1 MAQYNLNNR
10 QGGSYVQYTR
20 SGSAMRESGRKKLS
34 SSHQKYRQEDLFNSG
49 MPDESPF
56 KTMYQATIG
65 TPHRTATA
73 VGNSRRASQT
83 PQHNNMLQTPQQK
96 GGKFSKSMQKLE
108 AFNAT
113 SNRKFG
119 QYEGPEGPKESI
131 WGGSPC
137 KSIDSAVNFYFT

>member
-1 MAQYNLNNR
+1 
-10 QGGSYVQYTR
+10 
-20 SGSAMRESGRKKLS
+20 
-34 SSHQKYRQEDLFNSG
+34 

-65 TPHRTATA
+65 TPQRAATA
-73 VGNSRRASQT
+73 VGNGRRASAT
-83 PQHNNMLQTPQQK
+83 PQYTNKLKASQAHQ
-96 GGKFSKSMQKLE
+96 GKLSKSVQKLDVLQS
-108 AFNAT
+108 

-137 KSIDSAVNFYFT
+137 TSLDIAVNFYFSFSP

>member
-1 MAQYNLNNR
+1 
-10 QGGSYVQYTR
+10 
-20 SGSAMRESGRKKLS
+20 MRDSGRKKIGS
-34 SSHQKYRQEDLFNSG
+34 SYSKGRQEDLFNSG

-65 TPHRTATA
+65 TPHRAATA
-73 VGNSRRASQT
+73 VGNGRRASQT
-83 PQHNNMLQTPQQK
+83 PQHNNKLKAQPGGN
-96 GGKFSKSMQKLE
+96 GGKFSKSVQKLE

-137 KSIDSAVNFYFT
+137 KSNDLAVNFYFT